1 MKSLQALVLTCIT
14 YWCAGL
20 GLSTASLAD
29 QYAPELPAL
38 FEQLKQATNASE
50 AMQLEASIWQHWLE
64 APDAQSE
71 ALMSRI
77 SQAMSGG
84 DLAVALEL
92 CEELVASYPDFA
104 EAWNKRA
111 TVNYMMGNNEQSV
124 SDIRETI
131 AREPRHFG
139 AISGLGLIFLRDQN
153 FDAALSAFEQVLAIS
168 PASQNARQSVARLRQ
183 EVGRE
188 I

>member
-1 MKSLQALVLTCIT
+1 MKCLRTVVLTVVT
-14 YWCAGL
+14 YWCAGF
-20 GLSTASLAD
+20 GLSTTSSAD
-29 QYAPELPAL
+29 QYASELPSL
-38 FEQLKQATNASE
+38 FEQLEQATRQSE
-50 AMQLEASIWQHWLE
+50 AMQLEARIWQHWLE
-64 APDAQSE
+64 APDAESE
-71 ALMSRI
+71 ALLARI
-77 SQAMSGG
+77 SQAMAGG

-92 CEELVASYPDFA
+92 CDELVASHPDFA

-111 TVNYMMGNNEQSV
+111 TLNYMLGNNEKSV

-153 FDAALSAFEQVLAIS
+153 YDAALSAFEQVLAIS
-168 PASQNARQSVARLRQ
+168 PASQSARQSVARLRQ
-183 EVGRE
+183 EVERE

>member
-1 MKSLQALVLTCIT
+1 MKCLQTFVLSGIT

-20 GLSTASLAD
+20 GLSTASLSD
-29 QYAPELPAL
+29 QYAPELTPL
-38 FEQLKQATNASE
+38 FQQLEQATGQSE
-50 AMQLEASIWQHWLE
+50 AAQLESMIWQHWLE
-64 APDAQSE
+64 APDAESE
-71 ALMSRI
+71 ALMASI
-77 SQAMSGG
+77 GQAMSGG
-84 DLAVALEL
+84 DLAVALQISD
-92 CEELVASYPDFA
+92 ELVDSYPDFA

-111 TVNYMMGNNEQSV
+111 TVHYMLGNNEQSV

-168 PASQNARQSVARLRQ
+168 PASQSARQSVARLRQ
-183 EVGRE
+183 ELERE